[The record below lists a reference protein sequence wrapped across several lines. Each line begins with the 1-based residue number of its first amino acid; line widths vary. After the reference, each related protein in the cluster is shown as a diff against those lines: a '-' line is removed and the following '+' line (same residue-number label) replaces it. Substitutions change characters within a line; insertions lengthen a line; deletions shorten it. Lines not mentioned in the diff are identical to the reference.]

1 MKLHRLSTEWRVARE
16 QHARRPQIAQGFPR
30 PTRTALDDDGALM
43 PGSQSGRQRRPH
55 PPRDRNNIHR
65 GFELTVKFATNVRT
79 QCVRCRLGEDQD
91 ASSVRIRAAKAGRRC
106 SFGSSCDRLVGRV
119 DLSPEASTSRFLSK
133 H

>member
-1 MKLHRLSTEWRVARE
+1 MLDVRRSLKVFRGPLEPHSMTTARSCPDLNRVAND
-16 QHARRPQIAQGFPR
+16 ASTPR
-30 PTRTALDDDGALM
+30 GTATISTGD
-43 PGSQSGRQRRPH
+43 
-55 PPRDRNNIHR
+55 
-65 GFELTVKFATNVRT
+65 FELTVEFATNVRT